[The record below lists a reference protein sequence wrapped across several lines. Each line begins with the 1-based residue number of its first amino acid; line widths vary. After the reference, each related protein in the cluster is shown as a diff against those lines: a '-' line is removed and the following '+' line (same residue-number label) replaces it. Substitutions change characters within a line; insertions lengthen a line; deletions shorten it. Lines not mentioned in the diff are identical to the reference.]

1 MRNQVLSALLVAFVI
16 GCFGFF
22 MDFQGLKAKVGNIE
36 IKFIHISKTLDE
48 IKTEIKLITL
58 EKRAR

>member
-1 MRNQVLSALLVAFVI
+1 MIQKQVLSALIVAFII

-36 IKFIHISKTLDE
+36 LKFNHISETLED
-48 IKTEIKLITL
+48 IKTDIKDIK
-58 EKRAR
+58 KRY

>member
-1 MRNQVLSALLVAFVI
+1 MKNQIYSALIVAFAI

-36 IKFIHISKTLDE
+36 IKFIHISETLDE